1 MLSPDRLNSTAE
13 NWNGGGYWVRGFSYG
28 CMRVA
33 FLPPN
38 TTALVQPMD
47 AGIIRAFKAHFR
59 RFHLLWVIS
68 QLDAMGEGVS
78 ADKVLP
84 TVRQAIEWTSKA
96 WACVTKQT
104 VQNCWKHVKILP
116 SGADLRLSDESH
128 DALDQLLVLL
138 EDIARNN
145 TVEDP
150 CTAQEF
156 VSIREE
162 NLVEDPECDESWM
175 TETYSAAPEPE
186 DSDAEESGDEVEIVP
201 VSLRQARIG
210 LATALRFFLES
221 GSANDGHI
229 EPMRR
234 AMMDLDSLAISNA
247 RVQSSIT
254 SFFSPAPS
262 RQEAGPAVP
271 EVMEV
276 DP

>member
-1 MLSPDRLNSTAE
+1 MDAKIFADFIQKFQSETVVSIRNGGEIVWLLMDNSSTHKIPNFLGATAE

-28 CMRVA
+28 CLRVA

-210 LATALRFFLES
+210 LATALSSFLS
-221 GSANDGHI
+221 PDL
-229 EPMRR
+229 PMT
-234 AMMDLDSLAISNA
+234 AT
-247 RVQSSIT
+247 SS
-254 SFFSPAPS
+254 
-262 RQEAGPAVP
+262 RCGVL
-271 EVMEV
+271 
-276 DP
+276 

>member
-1 MLSPDRLNSTAE
+1 
-13 NWNGGGYWVRGFSYG
+13 
-28 CMRVA
+28 
-33 FLPPN
+33 
-38 TTALVQPMD
+38 
-47 AGIIRAFKAHFR
+47 
-59 RFHLLWVIS
+59 
-68 QLDAMGEGVS
+68 
-78 ADKVLP
+78 
-84 TVRQAIEWTSKA
+84 
-96 WACVTKQT
+96 VTKQT